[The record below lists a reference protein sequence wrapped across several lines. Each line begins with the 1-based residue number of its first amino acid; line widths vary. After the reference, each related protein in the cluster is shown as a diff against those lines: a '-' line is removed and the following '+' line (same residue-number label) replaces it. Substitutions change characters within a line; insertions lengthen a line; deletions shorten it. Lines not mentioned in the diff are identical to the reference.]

1 MPGLTTT
8 LTRGNGLWSL
18 DSSNYVGHWTQQYW
32 NYKEYGAVVLDYV
45 VPMIDDRMESRTV
58 AVQIAAD
65 VVSGS
70 ARLYA
75 VLSTKE
81 PVSGSTDWRFGPSE
95 NDQQYVISNEAS
107 WSFTWNGNGGT
118 TSTIEFTVNDL
129 VWLSGRSVYLYLYD
143 HSLGYGTSY
152 NINAVRCQGSQNGTL
167 YYDAAYKL
175 TVSAGTGSTVTVRR
189 QKSDFL
195 ETGTIGNNSSVYS
208 TEELLITAA
217 PDSNYRI
224 TSLLVNN
231 ASFPSGNTHVVSGNV
246 NVVSTAQVLSSS
258 VGATDANIESVSAIT
273 VTKYD
278 NAYVH
283 SIQYSF
289 GGLSGYITASGG
301 TSSSEVKFG
310 NTSISFTVPSSFYAQ
325 IPNAQYGTCTIT
337 CKTYSSASSTEQLGS
352 STTCTF
358 VATASPE
365 RCAPTVSG
373 TVIDTNSVSIALTG
387 DSSKIVR
394 YVSSAECTV
403 DAAARNGATI
413 ASKSINGTAPDA
425 NNKLVITGDSLASGA
440 FVFSATDSRGYTA
453 TTNVTADFIP
463 YVKLTCNPVFTRT
476 TPTGGGVS
484 LTFNG
489 KAFPGAWRS
498 GVNNRLTIKYRYKKS
513 GDTSYSRWVTLSSGY
528 TLQSS
533 GYSTTAPIQLE
544 DTNGNTDTFDY
555 RYSYAF
561 QINVSDGDGTNTCQT
576 VTRDATIQKGTPVF
590 DWGEND
596 FRFNVPIKIGSTTLT
611 EAQLQSLL
619 ALISN

>member
-1 MPGLTTT
+1 MPELTTT

-18 DSSNYVGHWTQQYW
+18 DNRNYIGHWSQEYG
-32 NYKEYGAVVLDYV
+32 NNNEYGAVVLDYV
-45 VPMIDDRMESRTV
+45 VPTIDDRMESRTV
-58 AVQIAAD
+58 TIQLATS
-65 VVSGS
+65 VVLGS

-81 PVSGSTDWRFGPSE
+81 PAAGSTDWRFGPSDS
-95 NDQQYVISNEAS
+95 DQQYVISNEAA
-107 WSFTWNGNGGT
+107 WSFIWAGSSGGT
-118 TSTIEFTVNDL
+118 SEIEFTVDDL
-129 VWLSGRSVYLYLYD
+129 VWLSGKTVYVYLYD
-143 HSLGYGTSY
+143 HNGGYGVAY
-152 NINAVRCQGSQNGTL
+152 NINATRYQSSRSCTL
-167 YYDAAYKL
+167 YHDRAYKL
-175 TVSAGTGSTVTVRR
+175 TISAGTGSTVSVRR

-195 ETGTIGNNSSVYS
+195 DTGAIGNNSSIYT
-208 TEELLITAA
+208 TEELLITAV

-224 TSLLVNN
+224 TSLMVNN
-231 ASFPSGNTHVVSGNV
+231 ASFPSGNTYVVSGNV
-246 NVVSTAQVLSSS
+246 SVVSAAQVLSSS
-258 VGATDANIESVSAIT
+258 VGATDANIESVSSIT
-273 VTKYD
+273 ITKYD
-278 NAYVH
+278 AAYVH
-283 SIQYSF
+283 SLQYSF
-289 GGLSGYITASGG
+289 GGLSGYITAAGG
-301 TSSSEVKFG
+301 TSSSEVRFG
-310 NTSISFTVPSSFYAQ
+310 NTSVSFTVPSSFYAQ
-325 IPNAQYGTCTIT
+325 IPNAQSGTCTIT
-337 CKTYSSASSTEQLGS
+337 CRTYSSAASTEQLGS

-394 YVSSAECTV
+394 YVSSAECTI

-440 FVFSATDSRGYTA
+440 FAFSATDSRGYAA

-513 GDTSYSRWVTLSSGY
+513 GDTSYSRWVALSSGY